1 MFDVSIFKNIDFSKP
16 DTVIFLGISALI
28 FLVVITVLF
37 LAVRFIFRLLKIF
50 LRRIFKRETHYAN
63 IDQGSDLGVH
73 VSQLEEAK
81 AEREKFEEQK
91 KFAKS
96 PTMENNFQKAKTEE
110 QKKAGKETFEQKEQ
124 KGIQAGLDKLKTGNG
139 KDDDSLE
146 SKMPSRD
153 GKEEDR
159 DAHEKIRIPRPRHFS
174 QISSFSSSAG
184 GEQIAKEESKG
195 SDKEDSGAEKT
206 EKDQSGNIPK
216 TPGIKMP
223 SAAGF
228 GGNVGLAGHAGAK
241 MPSGTINSGPNANI
255 APHINAGG
263 QQKVPGQP
271 DVIKM
276 PSSQAQQAKL
286 AETVFFGKDKEVS
299 RIKLENRL
307 RKDEKI
313 WKATKQE
320 GLNLSQ
326 AERAKLVKEVFS
338 PVYGRNI
345 SKKDLVLS
353 VKKLNQKLVGTKDAG
368 QHAKLRKE
376 IKFFKKVGGIKGNY

>member
-96 PTMENNFQKAKTEE
+96 PTMETNFQKAKTEE

-195 SDKEDSGAEKT
+195 SDK
-206 EKDQSGNIPK
+206 
-216 TPGIKMP
+216 
-223 SAAGF
+223 
-228 GGNVGLAGHAGAK
+228 
-241 MPSGTINSGPNANI
+241 NANI

-276 PSSQAQQAKL
+276 PSSQTQQAKL